1 MSFQKLMMIC
11 TLIISLNQGY
21 TQNKEK
27 AKWHSTASKT
37 SVKIGD
43 EIDLFFKVEI
53 AHDWYIYAFNQK
65 ATAVPSLI
73 ANFKSN
79 DCELIG
85 DPKSLHEV
93 TIINQKT
100 QEYTNLYSGISGGFK
115 QRIKVTGKH
124 PTMNTIIN
132 YVIVSLDTGQYEL
145 KEKKIHIKIK

>member
-27 AKWHSTASKT
+27 AEWLNVASKK

-43 EIDLFFKVEI
+43 ELDVFFKVEI
-53 AHDWYIYAFNQK
+53 AHNWYIYAINQK

-85 DPKSLHEV
+85 EPKSLDEV
-93 TIINQKT
+93 TIINQTT
-100 QEYTNLYSGISGGFK
+100 QEYTNLYTGISGGFK
-115 QRIKVTGKH
+115 QRIKITGKQ
-124 PTMNTIIN
+124 PTINTIIS
-132 YVIVSLDTGQYEL
+132 YAIVSLKTGKYEL
-145 KEKKIHIKIK
+145 KEKKLNIKIK